1 MVADHGNLLTPPELG
16 ELAVAELGERGL
28 PELPGRST
36 SEVEVVLGI
45 MVVVQG
51 MVEAV
56 QVVIKQR
63 QVSL

>member
-1 MVADHGNLLTPPELG
+1 MALG
-16 ELAVAELGERGL
+16 KLRIPQGQEVLAVAGL
-28 PELPGRST
+28 EVQRQQEQPGRST

-45 MVVVQG
+45 MVLVQD